1 MIFRNRKC
9 AIRANCGWSL
19 QPIYPLLIHVA
30 RQADRW
36 QEFGIVAPT
45 AVLTEEVNRSHMI
58 ATLKIQLK
66 HTEYPQALTIIIGRI
81 NNDDKQ

>member
-1 MIFRNRKC
+1 M
-9 AIRANCGWSL
+9 
-19 QPIYPLLIHVA
+19 
-30 RQADRW
+30 DRW
-36 QEFGIVAPT
+36 QEFDMVVPT
-45 AVLTEEVNRSHMI
+45 AVLTEEANRSHMI